1 MDSIPITLV
10 RQTFRTDRL
19 TDIEGSAAE
28 ELARCAVDLRP
39 GSRIAIA
46 VGSRGIANLEQFVR
60 TVVQWVR
67 QHGAEPFIVPAM
79 GSHGGATAEGQRD
92 VLAGYGVT
100 EENVGCPVR
109 SSMAVIEL
117 PQGDLPTKVFLDRE
131 AAAAD
136 GTILINR
143 VKMHT
148 SFRGRYE
155 SGLMK
160 MTAIGLGKH
169 AQAQAIHRLG
179 VEGLREVMPR
189 VARQILAHGNIVL
202 GLAIVEN
209 AYDEPMLVRAIR
221 GPDIPTEEPALLD
234 VARANMPGLPV
245 DRLDVLIV
253 DEIGK
258 DISGLGM
265 DPNVIGRLKIR
276 GQPEPDRP
284 DIRIITI
291 HDLSA
296 GSHGNAI
303 GMGLADIATRRL
315 FYKISFKSTYAN
327 VLTTTF
333 LERAKVPIVAETDRE
348 AVETAL
354 EACGVVAPA
363 DVRLIRIRNTLRLDQ
378 LQVSPAVLS
387 DVQSLP
393 RIEVLSPAE
402 SLFDAGDTLRPW
414 A

>member
-1 MDSIPITLV
+1 MDSIPMMLV
-10 RQTFRTDRL
+10 RQTFRTARL
-19 TDIEGSAAE
+19 TDIEGSVSE
-28 ELARCAVDLRP
+28 ELARCGVDLQP
-39 GSRIAIA
+39 GRQIAIA
-46 VGSRGIANLEQFVR
+46 VGSRGIAQLERFVR
-60 TVVQWVR
+60 AVVQWVR
-67 QHGAEPFIVPAM
+67 RCGAEPFIVPAM
-79 GSHGGATAEGQRD
+79 GSHGGATAEGQREI
-92 VLAGYGVT
+92 LAGYGVT
-100 EENVGCPVR
+100 EESVGCPLR

-117 PQGDLPTKVFLDRE
+117 PQGDLPTKVFFDRE
-131 AAAAD
+131 AAAAA

-179 VEGLREVMPR
+179 VEGLSEVMPR
-189 VARQILAHGNIVL
+189 VANRILAHGNILL

-221 GPDIPTEEPALLD
+221 GPDIPAEEPALLE
-234 VARANMPGLPV
+234 VARANMPRLPV

-276 GQPEPDRP
+276 GRPEPDRP
-284 DIRIITI
+284 DIRMITI

-296 GSHGNAI
+296 ASRGNAI

-315 FYKISFKSTYAN
+315 FDKIDFKSTYAN

-333 LERAKVPIVAETDRE
+333 LERAKVPIVAETDCE
-348 AVETAL
+348 AVKMAL
-354 EACGVVAPA
+354 EACGLSSPSE
-363 DVRLIRIRNTLRLDQ
+363 VRLIRIRNTLRLDQ
-378 LQVSPAVLS
+378 LQVSLPVLGEIR
-387 DVQSLP
+387 SLP
-393 RIEVLSPAE
+393 GIEVLTPVE
-402 SLFDAGDTLRPW
+402 SLFDSDGSLRSW
-414 A
+414 G